1 MAQVRLTLFGGFAV
15 RRSDGEAVALPT
27 RKAEALLAVLACR
40 PGEAQLRERLTAL
53 LWGER
58 GDQQARHSL
67 SQTLTSIRRALNGAA
82 PALATEREEITLCPK
97 AVAADVAEFQRL
109 AAGDSVADLQAA
121 AALYR
126 GPLLEGLKLREPAF
140 EEWLGQERMRLHD
153 LAMTVMMNLAERQA
167 SLDDNDAAAATLNRA
182 LALDPLAEEAHRQ
195 LIRLHLE
202 RGSYN
207 AAIRH
212 YRQCCDVLKRELDTV
227 PEPSTTALYREA
239 LGRLDRVLEPTATA
253 PSPASASNDA
263 RQSTGA
269 GPAPNDQGHRPA
281 IAVLPFVNMSGDPGQ
296 EYFADGLTEDIITDL
311 SRLSALFVVARN
323 TVFTFKG
330 KAVQVQEAA
339 RTLAADYIL
348 EGSVRRADDRVR
360 ITAQLIDGRTGG
372 HLWAHRYDRS
382 LDDIFA
388 LQDEIACTIAETL
401 EVKLRPDELPS
412 IAARTT
418 TNAEAYKYYLMG
430 RSFFLRNGWGKRAL
444 HVARQ
449 MFVRA
454 SVIDPSYARAH
465 AGIANC
471 DSYLLCM
478 GDPDVSVEDILATS
492 ARALVLEPQLAE
504 AHAAKGLALYTA
516 GRHAEANAALAE
528 AVRLGPDSFE
538 AHFFAARN
546 CRAQGRYAES
556 AGLFERAAELQPE
569 DFRALGL
576 AVNAYRSLGQHSD
589 MLFAARHCL
598 ERVEAEIAVHPD
610 NASALAFGA
619 GMLVA
624 LGEQGRA
631 EGWADRAARIAPIDS
646 ITNYNLACAYA
657 ALGNADAAMAR
668 LHQVFSDPPASQRS
682 HVEWLKHDSS
692 FEPLRGHPEFEALL
706 QRLEAETKPLGDE
719 PSPAEAIVHRAAAFT
734 QQIRFCVAP
743 DGVRIAYAS
752 AGQGPPLV
760 KTANWLNHLEFDW
773 QSPVWRHML
782 NALAADFHLIRY
794 DARGNGLSDWEVADL
809 SFGAMVRDLE
819 TVVDAA
825 GLERFPLLG
834 ISQGCAVS
842 VAYAIRH
849 PERVTRLVLHGGFA
863 KGWRRRGNPTE
874 IARREAMLTLIEQGW
889 GQDNPAF
896 RQLFTSFYIPD
907 GNRDQMRWWNDL
919 QRVTTSPDNAVR
931 VLNALSDIDVTE
943 LLPRLR
949 VPTLVL
955 HSRGDAAIPFES
967 GRELATAI
975 AGARFVPLDSR
986 NHVILEQ
993 DAEWPRFLAEIQ
1005 GFLAAPSPNA
1015 RSG

>member
-1 MAQVRLTLFGGFAV
+1 
-15 RRSDGEAVALPT
+15 
-27 RKAEALLAVLACR
+27 
-40 PGEAQLRERLTAL
+40 
-53 LWGER
+53 
-58 GDQQARHSL
+58 
-67 SQTLTSIRRALNGAA
+67 
-82 PALATEREEITLCPK
+82 
-97 AVAADVAEFQRL
+97 
-109 AAGDSVADLQAA
+109 
-121 AALYR
+121 
-126 GPLLEGLKLREPAF
+126 
-140 EEWLGQERMRLHD
+140 
-153 LAMTVMMNLAERQA
+153 
-167 SLDDNDAAAATLNRA
+167 
-182 LALDPLAEEAHRQ
+182 
-195 LIRLHLE
+195 
-202 RGSYN
+202 
-207 AAIRH
+207 
-212 YRQCCDVLKRELDTV
+212 
-227 PEPSTTALYREA
+227 
-239 LGRLDRVLEPTATA
+239 
-253 PSPASASNDA
+253 
-263 RQSTGA
+263 
-269 GPAPNDQGHRPA
+269 
-281 IAVLPFVNMSGDPGQ
+281 VLPFVNMSGDPDQ

-311 SRLSALFVVARN
+311 SRVSALFVVARN

-330 KAVQVQEAA
+330 MAVQIQEAA

-382 LDDIFA
+382 VDDIFA

-401 EVKLRPDELPS
+401 EAKLRPDEVPD

-430 RSFFLRNGWGKRAL
+430 RSFFLRNGWGRRAL
-444 HVARQ
+444 QVARQ

-454 SVIDPSYARAH
+454 SAVDPGYARAH

-478 GDPDVSVEDILATS
+478 GDPDVSVADILATS
-492 ARALVLEPQLAE
+492 ARALELEPQLAE

-556 AGLFERAAELQPE
+556 AALFERAAELQPE

-589 MLFAARHCL
+589 MLFAARRCL

-624 LGEQGRA
+624 LGEQPRA
-631 EGWADRAARIAPIDS
+631 ESWADRAARIAPIDS

-657 ALGNADAAMAR
+657 TLGDADAAMER

-692 FEPLRGHPEFEALL
+692 FEPLRGHPDFVALL
-706 QRLEAETKPLGDE
+706 QRLENETKPPGVGSGDE
-719 PSPAEAIVHRAAAFT
+719 PSPTGTLAHRSSPFS

-752 AGQGPPLV
+752 AGRGPPLV

-773 QSPVWRHML
+773 QSPVWRHTL
-782 NALAADFHLIRY
+782 NALAADFQLIRY
-794 DARGNGLSDWEVADL
+794 DARGNGLSDWAVADL
-809 SFGAMVRDLE
+809 SFDAMVRDLE

-863 KGWRRRGNPTE
+863 QGWRRRGNPTE

-907 GNRDQMRWWNDL
+907 GNPEQMRWWNDL
-919 QRVTTSPDNAVR
+919 QRITTSPDNAVR
-931 VLNALSDIDVTE
+931 VLNALSDIDVTA
-943 LLPRLR
+943 LLPQLK

-975 AGARFVPLDSR
+975 EGARFVPLDSR

-1005 GFLAAPSPNA
+1005 GFLAAPSREA